1 VTTVTLAAEGGGND
15 IFLLPNSTFVVC
27 LLIFV
32 GMFLIFHRFIV
43 PPLAKAMRE
52 REAMLKKQAEDRA
65 EAAKRLEQAKERY
78 ESSLAE
84 ARAESTRIK
93 DEARADAE
101 KIRQQMRTETD
112 EEVARIRAEG
122 LAQLEEQRTA
132 ALGTLRGEIGGLSTD
147 LAGRILGSPMGADGP
162 QKSTIEA
169 YLAELDQ
176 KQSVGGKS

>member
-1 VTTVTLAAEGGGND
+1 MTTVTLAAEGGSND

-32 GMFLIFHRFIV
+32 GMLLIFNKFIV
-43 PPLAKAMRE
+43 PPLAKAMQE
-52 REAMLKKQAEDRA
+52 REEMVKKQAEDRA
-65 EAAKRLEQAKERY
+65 QAAKRLGQAKERY

-101 KIRQQMRTETD
+101 KIRQQLRAETD
-112 EEVARIRAEG
+112 EEIARVRAEG
-122 LAQLEEQRTA
+122 LAALEEQRKA
-132 ALGTLRGEIGGLSTD
+132 AVGSLRGEIGGLSTD
-147 LAGRILGSPMGADGP
+147 LAGRILGTPLNP
-162 QKSTIEA
+162 QESTIER
-169 YLAELDQ
+169 YLAELDE